1 LKKSQVKFTIA
12 TRQADLAVVSA
23 LQSIMMSSAAR
34 CQKQAVKA
42 LQRTRLPAQSGQGF
56 VTVKAQ
62 PGVRPKFPPAS
73 AADMTRWQAA
83 KQAWRSKATAAMAPK
98 FSPKFLLPMESAIKG
113 VEGQGWEHATY
124 VATSQ
129 ISGAGNGR
137 YAGESIKQGSE
148 LIVKVLRPMTTIDTL
163 LSLPSD
169 TTITFS
175 SVNDLERYIK
185 LAETEGGYSRNEILT
200 LFEHFIY
207 GFDSK
212 VCCLNVCTWTVNHA
226 DSYENG
232 LNCLV
237 VQKHLSDGSTAY
249 VGEAMGDIKE
259 GDEFFMDY
267 RKFTQPEFYVEF
279 TKKHGFKDVR
289 KATLEAV
296 YGSDDVADIY
306 AKNEP
311 LNAY

>member
-1 LKKSQVKFTIA
+1 
-12 TRQADLAVVSA
+12 
-23 LQSIMMSSAAR
+23 MMSSVAR
-34 CQKQAVKA
+34 CQKQVVKV
-42 LQRTRLPAQSGQGF
+42 LQRTSAPAGLGQIPL
-56 VTVKAQ
+56 APASLQ
-62 PGVRPKFPPAS
+62 ALRSNAS
-73 AADMTRWQAA
+73 AAMTQ
-83 KQAWRSKATAAMAPK
+83 KA
-98 FSPKFLLPMESAIKG
+98 SPKFLLPVENSIKG
-113 VEGQGWEHATY
+113 VAGQGWEHVTH
-124 VATSQ
+124 VGPSQ
-129 ISGAGNGR
+129 LSGAGNGR
-137 YAGESIKQGSE
+137 YAGEAIKKGSE
-148 LIVKVLRPMTTIDTL
+148 LIIKVLRPMTTIDTL
-163 LSLPSD
+163 VSLPPD

-175 SVNDLERYIK
+175 SENDLERYIK
-185 LAETEGGYSRNEILT
+185 LAETEGGYSRKEILT

-237 VQKHLSDGSTAY
+237 VQKRLPDGSTAY
-249 VGEAMGDIKE
+249 VGEAMGDIQK

-279 TKKHGFKDVR
+279 TRKHGFKDVR

-296 YGSDDVADIY
+296 YGSDAVADIY
-306 AKNEP
+306 AKSQP

>member
-1 LKKSQVKFTIA
+1 
-12 TRQADLAVVSA
+12 
-23 LQSIMMSSAAR
+23 M
-34 CQKQAVKA
+34 
-42 LQRTRLPAQSGQGF
+42 G
-56 VTVKAQ
+56 
-62 PGVRPKFPPAS
+62 
-73 AADMTRWQAA
+73 
-83 KQAWRSKATAAMAPK
+83 
-98 FSPKFLLPMESAIKG
+98 
-113 VEGQGWEHATY
+113 EHATY